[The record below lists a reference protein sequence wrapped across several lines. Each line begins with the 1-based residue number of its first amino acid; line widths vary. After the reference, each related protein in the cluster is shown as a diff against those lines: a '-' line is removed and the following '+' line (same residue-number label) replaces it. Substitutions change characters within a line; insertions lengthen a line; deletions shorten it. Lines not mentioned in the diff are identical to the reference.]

1 MLGQR
6 LLVETIIDELNNLCL
21 IEQTHHRS
29 PLHSAVN
36 LLAGLI
42 AYGLMPNKPR
52 RPLQDFHRLSQSPQ
66 TDHEPT
72 LGEFPEPPQPGAQ
85 LEGNPWQ
92 REIHLAERHPF
103 RGLFGGDES
112 PMRVAEVL
120 RSWSASHPSGTTSE
134 PTVLFREQHGSGVCY
149 TRIGNASFRVR
160 PARLRKSRLQVVG
173 AHRTGGGIAN
183 GLDAVHRLVPGLGA
197 AVLRR
202 SACAPMH
209 SSANSLAHEALSGW
223 GPLAPRAV

>member
-120 RSWSASHPSGTTSE
+120 RSLVSQPPLGDDERAD
-134 PTVLFREQHGSGVCY
+134 C
-149 TRIGNASFRVR
+149 
-160 PARLRKSRLQVVG
+160 
-173 AHRTGGGIAN
+173 
-183 GLDAVHRLVPGLGA
+183 AV
-197 AVLRR
+197 
-202 SACAPMH
+202 
-209 SSANSLAHEALSGW
+209 
-223 GPLAPRAV
+223 PRATRERGLLHAHWERVLSCAAGASSQVAPTGRRGASDRGRYRERLGRRTLPGSWPRSRSPSSFCVCADAFLCKFPRP